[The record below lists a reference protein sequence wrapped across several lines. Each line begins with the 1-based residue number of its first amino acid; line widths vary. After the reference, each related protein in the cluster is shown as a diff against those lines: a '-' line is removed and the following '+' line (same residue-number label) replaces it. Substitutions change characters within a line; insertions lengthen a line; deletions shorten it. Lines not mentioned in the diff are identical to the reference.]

1 MDGRVSQLDFCART
15 ASSCETRCIPFQSA
29 KRCKNG

>member
-15 ASSCETRCIPFQSA
+15 ASSCETRCFPFQ
-29 KRCKNG
+29 

>member
-15 ASSCETRCIPFQSA
+15 ASSCETRRFPFQSA